1 MGEFAVFAAGESGVF
16 SSVRTGI
23 EAGGRPAG
31 SDGLQ
36 TFGGMR
42 AVARYVKIVATPVAG
57 GMISFKE
64 ARHTTIIIA
73 NTVLDLHEERLST
86 AFSNSLCSPHKRA
99 STAASPLFRFGH
111 ILTTFWLFVSKSSEE
126 IPSFRL

>member
-1 MGEFAVFAAGESGVF
+1 MF

-31 SDGLQ
+31 SHGLQ

-42 AVARYVKIVATPVAG
+42 AVARYVKIVAMPVAG

-64 ARHTTIIIA
+64 ARHTTIIA
-73 NTVLDLHEERLST
+73 NTVLDLHEERLGT
-86 AFSNSLCSPHKRA
+86 AFSNSFCSTHKL
-99 STAASPLFRFGH
+99 SLIH
-111 ILTTFWLFVSKSSEE
+111 I
-126 IPSFRL
+126 